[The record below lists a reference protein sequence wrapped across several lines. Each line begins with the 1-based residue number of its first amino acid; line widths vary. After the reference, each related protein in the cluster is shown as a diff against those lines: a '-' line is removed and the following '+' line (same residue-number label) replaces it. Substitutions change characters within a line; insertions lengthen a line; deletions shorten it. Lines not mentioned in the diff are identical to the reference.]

1 MKYISTRSEAG
12 TQSLTFDQ
20 ALLTGLARDGGLF
33 LPTQWPRFS
42 KQEIT
47 AMRGLPYAQLCLKII
62 KPFIGD
68 AIDEKTLK
76 AIVKKAYSGFSHRAV
91 TPLAQTDEKTFMLEL
106 FHGPTLAFKDLA
118 MQLLGGLFDHVL
130 KSEGRAMTIV
140 GATSGDTGGAAIEA
154 MRGRSAVSTFIM
166 HPKGRVSDVQRRM
179 MTTVTDKNVRNIA
192 IEGNF
197 DDCQNILKELFNDH
211 AFRDEVALGGVNSI
225 NWARV
230 MAQTVYYF
238 AAGLAL
244 GAPDRRLA
252 FVVPTGNFGDVF
264 AGYVAQQMGL
274 PIERLVIGT
283 NTNDILVRALETG
296 EYRPTSVVSTTSPSM
311 DIQVSSNF
319 ERLIYEASGRD
330 AAEVRGYMAGL
341 AQSGGFT
348 LKQSTLAKIRSGFS
362 AHRCD
367 ETEVAKV
374 IQDELARNDRLVDP
388 HTATGLHA
396 ARQEALDDD
405 IARIVLSTA
414 HPAKFPD
421 AVEEMSGSRPAL
433 PPQFDGLLDAEEHFV
448 VLPNDVDAV
457 RNWIRKEKG
466 L

>member
-1 MKYISTRSEAG
+1 MKYISTRGEQGAEA
-12 TQSLTFDQ
+12 LTFDQ

-33 LPTQWPRFS
+33 LPESWPSFS
-42 KQEIT
+42 RQDIA
-47 AMRGLPYAQLCLKII
+47 AMRGLPYAQLCLKVI
-62 KPFIGD
+62 KPFVGD
-68 AIDEKTLK
+68 AIDDDTLK
-76 AIVKKAYSGFSHRAV
+76 AIATKAYSGFSHRAV
-91 TPLAQTDEKTFMLEL
+91 TPLTQIDEKTFVLEL

-130 KSEGRAMTIV
+130 QAEGRQMTIV

-179 MTTVTDKNVRNIA
+179 MTTVGDENVKNIA

-197 DDCQNILKELFNDH
+197 DDCQNILKALFNDH
-211 AFRDEVALGGVNSI
+211 DFRDDVGLGGVNSI

-252 FVVPTGNFGDVF
+252 FVVPTGNFGDIF
-264 AGYVAQQMGL
+264 AGYVAKQMGL
-274 PIERLVIGT
+274 PIERLIIGT
-283 NTNDILVRALETG
+283 NTNDILVRTLETG

-319 ERLIYEASGRD
+319 ERLIFEASGRD
-330 AAEVRGYMAGL
+330 AAEVRGYMSGL
-341 AQSGGFT
+341 SQSGGFT
-348 LKQSTLAKIRSGFS
+348 LKDQTLNEIRSGFS
-362 AHRCD
+362 GYRCD
-367 ETEVAKV
+367 EDQVEKT
-374 IQDELARNDRLVDP
+374 IRDELACNDHLIDP
-388 HTATGLHA
+388 HTATGLYA
-396 ARQEALDDD
+396 SRQAPLDDD
-405 IARIVLSTA
+405 VARVVLSTA

-421 AVEEMSGSRPAL
+421 AVEKMSGRRPPL
-433 PPQFDGLLDAEEHFV
+433 PPQFDGLFDAEEHFV
-448 VLPNDVDAV
+448 VLPNDVEAV
-457 RNWIRKEKG
+457 RTWIRDSKG

>member
-1 MKYISTRSEAG
+1 MKYISTRAEG
-12 TQSLTFDQ
+12 GEG
-20 ALLTGLARDGGLF
+20 ALNFNEVLLAGLARDGGLF
-33 LPTQWPRFS
+33 LPLEWPGFS
-42 KQEIT
+42 KSDL
-47 AMRGLPYAQLCLKII
+47 ASMRGLSYDKLCFRLV

-68 AIDEKTLK
+68 GIDDSALK
-76 AIVKKAYSGFSHRAV
+76 EIVTRAYAGFSHKAV
-91 TPLAQTDEKTFMLEL
+91 TPLAQIDEKTFLLEL

-130 KSEGRAMTIV
+130 GSEGREVTIV

-154 MRGRSAVSTFIM
+154 MRGREAVSTFIM

-179 MTTVTDKNVRNIA
+179 MTTVDDPRVTNIA

-197 DDCQNILKELFNDH
+197 DDCQNILKALFNDH
-211 AFRDEVALGGVNSI
+211 AFRDKVMLGGVNSI

-244 GAPDRRLA
+244 GAPERRIA
-252 FVVPTGNFGDVF
+252 FAVPTGNFGDIF
-264 AGYVAQQMGL
+264 AGYVAGKMGL
-274 PIERLVIGT
+274 PIERLIIGT
-283 NTNDILVRALETG
+283 NTNDILVRALKTG
-296 EYRPTSVVSTTSPSM
+296 EYRPTSVVPTTSPSM

-319 ERLIYEASGRD
+319 ERLIFEASNRD
-330 AAEVRGYMAGL
+330 GAEVRGYMHGL
-341 AQSGGFT
+341 TQSGGFT
-348 LKQSTLAKIRSGFS
+348 LKEKTLANIRSKFS

-367 ETEVAKV
+367 ETRVEE
-374 IQDELARNDRLVDP
+374 IITETLATNNMLIDP

-396 ARQEALDDD
+396 AMQEELADDVV
-405 IARIVLSTA
+405 RVVLSTA

-421 AVEEMSGSRPAL
+421 AVEKMSGRHPSL
-433 PPQFDGLLDAEEHFV
+433 PPQFDGLLEREERFV

-457 RNWIRKEKG
+457 RSYILNKKG
-466 L
+466 F

>member
-12 TQSLTFDQ
+12 AEPLTFDQ
-20 ALLTGLARDGGLF
+20 ALLAGLARDGGLF
-33 LPTQWPRFS
+33 LPAEWPRFS
-42 KQEIT
+42 NEEIA
-47 AMRGLPYAQLCLKII
+47 AMRGLPYAQLCFKII

-68 AIDEKTLK
+68 AIEDETLK
-76 AIVKKAYSGFSHRAV
+76 AISQKAYSGFSRRAV
-91 TPLAQTDEKTFMLEL
+91 TPLAQIDEKTFLLEL

-154 MRGRSAVSTFIM
+154 MRGRDAVSTFIM

-211 AFRDEVALGGVNSI
+211 AFRDEVGLGGVNSI
-225 NWARV
+225 NWARI

-252 FVVPTGNFGDVF
+252 FVVPTGNFGDIF

-283 NTNDILVRALETG
+283 NTNDILVRALTTG
-296 EYRPTSVVSTTSPSM
+296 EYRPTAVVSTSSPSM

-319 ERLIYEASGRD
+319 ERLIYETCGRD

-348 LKQSTLAKIRSGFS
+348 LKRSTLAKIRSGFS

-367 ETEVAKV
+367 EAEVAKV
-374 IQDELARNDRLVDP
+374 IQDELSRNDTLVDP

-396 ARQEALDDD
+396 ARCEPLDDD

-421 AVEEMSGSRPAL
+421 AVEEMSGRRPPL
-433 PPQFDGLLDAEEHFV
+433 PPQFDGLLDAAEHFV

>member
-1 MKYISTRSEAG
+1 MKYISTRAEQGEEALDFSEV
-12 TQSLTFDQ
+12 
-20 ALLTGLARDGGLF
+20 LLAGLARDGGLF
-33 LPTQWPRFS
+33 LPEEWPVFS
-42 KQEIT
+42 KSEIA
-47 AMRGLPYAQLCLKII
+47 AMAGLPYAELCLKVI

-68 AIDEKTLK
+68 AIDDKTLGDIT
-76 AIVKKAYSGFSHRAV
+76 AKAYSGFSHKAV
-91 TPLAQTDEKTFMLEL
+91 TPLTQIDEKTFLLEL

-130 KSEGRAMTIV
+130 KSQGRNMTIV

-154 MRGRSAVSTFIM
+154 MRGRDAVSTFIM

-179 MTTVTDKNVRNIA
+179 MTTVGDPGVRNIA

-197 DDCQNILKELFNDH
+197 DDCQNILKALFNDH
-211 AFRDEVALGGVNSI
+211 GFRDDVSLGGVNSI

-230 MAQTVYYF
+230 MAQTIYYF

-244 GAPDRRLA
+244 GAPNRRLA
-252 FVVPTGNFGDVF
+252 FAVPTGNFGDIF
-264 AGYVAQQMGL
+264 AGYVAKRMGL
-274 PIERLVIGT
+274 PIERLIIGT

-296 EYRPTSVVSTTSPSM
+296 EYRPTSVVPTTSPSM

-319 ERLIYEASGRD
+319 ERLLFEACGRD
-330 AAEVRGYMAGL
+330 GAEVRSYMSGL

-348 LKQSTLAKIRSGFS
+348 LKEKTLEKIRSEFS

-367 ETEVAKV
+367 ERRVEDLIRKT
-374 IQDELARNDRLVDP
+374 LASDNMLLDP

-396 ARQEALDDD
+396 AGAEDLDADV
-405 IARIVLSTA
+405 ARIVLSTA

-421 AVEEMSGSRPAL
+421 AVEKMSGRRPPL
-433 PPQFDGLLDAEEHFV
+433 PPQFDGLLEREEHFV

-457 RNWIRKEKG
+457 RNYILKEKG